1 MKTKI
6 LAMLAFVAA
15 SMASCSENWEPTVDG
30 TVSFASMGIEV
41 SSAMDVVNSRAE

>member
-15 SMASCSENWEPTVDG
+15 TMASYSEDWKPAIDG
-30 TVSFASMGIEV
+30 SVSFASMGIEV
-41 SSAMDVVNSRAE
+41 SSAMDVVNSRA